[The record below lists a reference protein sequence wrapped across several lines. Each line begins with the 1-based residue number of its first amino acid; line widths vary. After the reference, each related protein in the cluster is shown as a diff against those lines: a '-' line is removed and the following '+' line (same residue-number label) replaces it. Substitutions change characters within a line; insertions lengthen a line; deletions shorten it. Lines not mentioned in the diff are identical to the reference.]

1 MLSRSTIDGDVLHL
15 NVAELSGLVGRGRII
30 HVGAVFD
37 SKNERLFG
45 DIFHRIMAKQH
56 IPYAAAVV
64 RAAFHA
70 QADIGHIHNVILG
83 ADVFDP
89 RAGMATGHHGAVAFA
104 EIVIKDP
111 RPALRL
117 LMKSFRAFTKP
128 GGEIDAIISGIEEV
142 VENQRILAIAELDA
156 VGVIAV
162 KGLVD
167 QAIEG
172 DIFDSSTITP

>member
-1 MLSRSTIDGDVLHL
+1 
-15 NVAELSGLVGRGRII
+15 
-30 HVGAVFD
+30 
-37 SKNERLFG
+37 
-45 DIFHRIMAKQH
+45 
-56 IPYAAAVV
+56 
-64 RAAFHA
+64 
-70 QADIGHIHNVILG
+70 
-83 ADVFDP
+83 
-89 RAGMATGHHGAVAFA
+89 MATGHHGAVAFA

-142 VENQRILAIAELDA
+142 IEDQRILAIAELDA

-167 QAIEG
+167 QAIQG
-172 DIFDSSTITP
+172 DIFDSSAITPWNAGLRIVSPAR